1 VDFGV
6 QPERA
11 YTVQRAV
18 DDWLAEAL
26 DGRSARTVRLNH
38 DVLRLV
44 TAVIGG
50 IELRMLTAHDVR
62 RALAQVA
69 RAIPAGR

>member
-1 VDFGV
+1 M

-18 DDWLAEAL
+18 DDWLAEGL

-69 RAIPAGR
+69 RAIPDGR